1 MNNKL
6 QYRLFLSL
14 YTILIIVAG
23 LFSIEVVKACTNAS
37 TGLGIA
43 IYVFITWI
51 VVSWLE
57 ELIDIFYKLLNN
69 VSKAKRIF
77 KKTDF

>member
-1 MNNKL
+1 MK
-6 QYRLFLSL
+6 QRLFLSL

-23 LFSIEVVKACTNAS
+23 LFSIEVVKACANAS

-43 IYVFITWI
+43 IYVFITWV

-69 VSKAKRIF
+69 ESKRSK
-77 KKTDF
+77 